1 MNLTSLAFFFLFL
14 PFSLLLYWK
23 VLKSGQTRLWALLV
37 LSYLFYGLAGWQY
50 VPLLLGVSWLT
61 FQAARRGWFTA
72 GILINLAVLVFFKF
86 IGFEF
91 TVLKWLG
98 FSGARMLFRVVFP
111 LGLSYY
117 TFKHIGYLLD
127 VKRKRVPA
135 TADFLAFTTFSAFF
149 PQISAGPLSSFQD
162 TGRQLHALPEHI
174 PAGQIFDAMVY
185 ITIGLAKKLLIAN
198 VLLETFRSGALSPLN
213 PDSGLI
219 SAWLTVFSS
228 VMGLYFDFSGY
239 TDIVLGV
246 GLLFG
251 VQLPPNFNNPF
262 LAQNIQEF
270 WNRWHISLSNWFR
283 VYLFFPLT
291 RKLLVRFGQTRKA
304 TAQSL
309 ANLIT
314 MFLVGLWHGITF
326 GNLAW
331 GILMGLLLNL
341 HTGLKRS
348 NKLIQPR
355 FLATGG
361 FLISIFVSLAI
372 FTSPSYV
379 YAQMLVTK
387 LIGLGGFEGW
397 SHFATLGLERF
408 GSILLLS
415 LLIAFS
421 GYAEA
426 DKLLVDRKWWF
437 AAAIGLLLWLCLLF
451 MGKPVDFIYV
461 QF

>member
-1 MNLTSLAFFFLFL
+1 MSLTSHTFILLFL

-23 VLKSGQTRLWALLV
+23 VLRSGPARLWALLA

-50 VPLLLGVSWLT
+50 VPLLLGLSWLT
-61 FQAARRGWFTA
+61 FLAARKGWFTA
-72 GILINLAVLVFFKF
+72 GILINLALLASFKF

-98 FSGARMLFRVVFP
+98 FSGGRALLRLAFP

-117 TFKHIGYLLD
+117 SFKHIGYLLD
-127 VKRKRVPA
+127 VKRKRIPA

-162 TGRQLHALPEHI
+162 TGRQLRALPERI
-174 PAGQIFDAMVY
+174 PAGQIFDAIVY

-198 VLLETFRSGALSPLN
+198 VLLETFQSGALSPLN
-213 PDSGLI
+213 PESGLI
-219 SAWLTVFSS
+219 SAWLTVLSS

-251 VQLPPNFNNPF
+251 LQLPPNFNNPF

-283 VYLFFPLT
+283 MYLFFPLT
-291 RKLLVRFGQTRKA
+291 RKLLVRFGQKRKA
-304 TAQSL
+304 LAQSL

-314 MFLVGLWHGITF
+314 MFLVGVWHGITF

-331 GILMGLLLNL
+331 GVLMGLLLNL
-341 HTGLKRS
+341 HTGLKRR
-348 NKLIQPR
+348 NKQIQPQ

-372 FTSPSYV
+372 FTSPSYT

-408 GSILLLS
+408 GAILLLS

-426 DKLLVDRKWWF
+426 DKLLHNRKWWF
-437 AAAIGLLLWLCLLF
+437 ATAIGLLLWLCLLF